1 MTRADTRPVA
11 VLGAGGHAKVIVA
24 ALRAAGRDVVGCFV
38 RDEAEVGRTVLGV
51 PVLPEDSIPEHASK
65 VLAAGDGRLRQ
76 RLAARMQGPWA
87 TVVHPSAVVDP
98 SVHLAPGVMVCAG
111 AILQPDVRVEAHAI
125 VNTAAHVDHDCV
137 VGPFVHLAPGC
148 HVAGDVTIEEGAF
161 IGTGSTIVPARRIGA
176 WATVGAGAVVVHD
189 VPAAVT
195 VIGVPAR
202 PRATK
207 S

>member
-1 MTRADTRPVA
+1 MTGMDRQSVA
-11 VLGAGGHAKVIVA
+11 ILGAGGHAKVIVA

-38 RDEAEVGRTVLGV
+38 SDEAELGRDVLGI
-51 PVLPEDSIPEHASK
+51 PVLHEDAIPEHIAK

-76 RLAARMQGPWA
+76 RLAAKLPGPWA

-98 SVHLAPGVMVCAG
+98 TVFLAPGVMVCAG
-111 AILQPDVRVEAHAI
+111 VILQPDVRVEAHAI

-137 VGPFVHLAPGC
+137 VGPFAHLAPGC
-148 HVAGDVTIEEGAF
+148 HVAGDVFIEEGAF
-161 IGTGSTIVPARRIGA
+161 LGTGSTIVPARSIGA

-189 VPAAVT
+189 VAPGAT

-202 PRATK
+202 PRATR